1 MTRAVLDRCDELI
14 RQERGVSLLDVM
26 FGRSGVEHDLND
38 PAWAEPATYALQCA
52 LTAQWASI
60 GIRPS
65 AVLAQGSGRIAAA
78 QAAGVFNL
86 EEGLRIAA
94 GLGELKQA
102 RTEPDLQ
109 AASESLQK
117 TLDDVTLAAPS
128 LPLVSSVS
136 GQLVESVGELEIDYW
151 LREDAGTHPA
161 IRPRGDS
168 GPTRRRCCGGIGPD
182 STMGRRIGDAWP
194 DSLEAPVILSS
205 LEKPPNDGGSPES
218 DEGFVRAVAQVYEA
232 GLDISFTGL
241 FAGEVRRR
249 IALPTYPFQRRRH
262 WL

>member
-1 MTRAVLDRCDELI
+1 
-14 RQERGVSLLDVM
+14 M

-52 LTAQWASI
+52 LTAQWASV

-128 LPLVSSVS
+128 LPLVSSVT
-136 GQLVESVGELEIDYW
+136 GQMVESVDALEIDYW
-151 LREDAGTHPA
+151 TREDQAPTLL
-161 IRPRGDS
+161 S
-168 GPTRRRCCGGIGPD
+168 GHAETLAQLGVDVVVGIGPD

-218 DEGFVRAVAQVYEA
+218 DEGFVRTVAQVYEA

-249 IALPTYPFQRRRH
+249 ISIPSYPFQRRRH